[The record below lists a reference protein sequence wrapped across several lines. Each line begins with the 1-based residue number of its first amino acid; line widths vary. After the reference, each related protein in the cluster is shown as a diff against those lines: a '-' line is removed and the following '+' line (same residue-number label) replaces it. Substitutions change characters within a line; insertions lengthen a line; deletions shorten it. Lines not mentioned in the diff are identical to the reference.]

1 MTSERGDEIASV
13 VKAFRL
19 LQIFGPG
26 VPRVT
31 ITKAAELAGMS
42 KPSARRLLLTCV
54 SQEFM
59 ATDGREFWLTPKVM
73 RLGFS
78 YMSTLPFWET
88 AQPHLRGVAEQLQE
102 SCSMATLDG
111 DEIVYVMRIP
121 VRRGLITLNVGSRLP
136 AHATSLGKALLAFSP
151 DSAVEE
157 FLGRAPFEALTEHT
171 ITTAEGLREELAKV
185 RTMGYAISDSE
196 REIGVRSASA
206 PILDRAGAAS
216 AAINVSAN
224 AVRVSREELEDRYV
238 PVLRQAAESISAEL
252 RYSGAV

>member
-1 MTSERGDEIASV
+1 
-13 VKAFRL
+13 
-19 LQIFGPG
+19 
-26 VPRVT
+26 
-31 ITKAAELAGMS
+31 
-42 KPSARRLLLTCV
+42 
-54 SQEFM
+54 
-59 ATDGREFWLTPKVM
+59 
-73 RLGFS
+73 
-78 YMSTLPFWET
+78 
-88 AQPHLRGVAEQLQE
+88 
-102 SCSMATLDG
+102 MATLDG

-151 DSAVEE
+151 ESAVEE

-171 ITTAEGLREELAKV
+171 ITSAEGLRDELAKV
-185 RTMGYAISDSE
+185 RSKGYAISDSE

-206 PILDRAGAAS
+206 PILDRTGVAS